1 MLERGGECCNGD
13 RRRRG
18 KAFEFVEGATQVFL
32 SDGFEKIVDAVDLE
46 GLEGVLV
53 VGGGEDDGTGDVHLV
68 EDVEGETVGK
78 VDVHK
83 AEVGIGGCGRGVEL
97 LEVFD
102 ALLNALYDGED
113 VESGRQ
119 LGERALEV
127 LRGHNLVFDN
137 EDVFHGGVRLR
148 GCRR

>member
-1 MLERGGECCNGD
+1 MSEEARAATGTGGEGAEQIVLSNGF
-13 RRRRG
+13 
-18 KAFEFVEGATQVFL
+18 KEV
-32 SDGFEKIVDAVDLE
+32 IYAVDFE

-53 VGGGEDDGTGDVHLV
+53 VGSGEDDGTGDFNLV
-68 EDVEGETVGK
+68 EDMEGEAVGK
-78 VDVHK
+78 VDVHE
-83 AEVGIGGCGRGVEL
+83 AEVGIGGCRRGVEL

-127 LRGHNLVFDN
+127 LRGYYFVFDD

-148 GCRR
+148 ECRR